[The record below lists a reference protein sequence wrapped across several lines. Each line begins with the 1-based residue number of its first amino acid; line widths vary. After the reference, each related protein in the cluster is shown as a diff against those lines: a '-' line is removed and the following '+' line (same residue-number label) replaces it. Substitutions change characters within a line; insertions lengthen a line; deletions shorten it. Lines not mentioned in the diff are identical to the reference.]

1 MTVIWEQVGPS
12 REILCL
18 LDVTWALND
27 VNTSIMNQQLEN
39 PYLIIYCVLLW
50 DNFFVQEFE
59 DRRVEEALQQK
70 AIKDKG
76 DGSSKSKIRHE
87 PFSFEDG
94 MIYAVPCWWLLV
106 LYFWCLYA
114 WSYLKI

>member
-1 MTVIWEQVGPS
+1 
-12 REILCL
+12 
-18 LDVTWALND
+18 
-27 VNTSIMNQQLEN
+27 
-39 PYLIIYCVLLW
+39 
-50 DNFFVQEFE
+50 VQEFE

-94 MIYAVPCWWLLV
+94 MIYAVPC
-106 LYFWCLYA
+106 
-114 WSYLKI
+114 